1 MDKRTPY
8 MWQEIPLLCSNLE
21 AAILQPG
28 TIPPVCSDRRWH
40 RGEEK
45 GEQLNEIFLSYR
57 WADEKG
63 TTGRLFDHLVQAFGK
78 DAIFYDVA
86 TIPHGVDFREMIDRT
101 IRNCR
106 VVLVVIGPLW
116 LNMQDQGMRRLD
128 QVNDPVRIEI
138 ETALRW
144 RKRIIPV
151 LIDDAQMPTEESLPA
166 TIAQLA
172 SQNAAPMHN
181 NQYFEQDINA
191 LLSDIASMGVPR
203 KYSGFI
209 ANPPSAGLP
218 TMTRTQTAAAIGL
231 PVFFIALGLIAVLV
245 IGYFAFAFIGN
256 VFKDFNHIG
265 GLAGVATDTPS
276 ISQGVFDVTI
286 TSSVTTFMCNSGQPG
301 PFKVTLRN
309 DGGGSYTYA
318 LQITDQDPAGKIW
331 ASGSGNDTGTL
342 RANSAVEIGVTPVS
356 SLCVDMKAKS
366 QTLISLK
373 VTVKLIPVVGGAPF
387 TKEAPIGVFGS
398 F

>member
-1 MDKRTPY
+1 M
-8 MWQEIPLLCSNLE
+8 
-21 AAILQPG
+21 
-28 TIPPVCSDRRWH
+28 
-40 RGEEK
+40 
-45 GEQLNEIFLSYR
+45 NEIFLSYR

-101 IRNCR
+101 IRSCK

-191 LLSDIASMGVPR
+191 LLNDIASMGVPR
-203 KYSGFI
+203 RNTGFI

-218 TMTRTQTAAAIGL
+218 TLTRTQTAAAIGL
-231 PVFFIALGLIAVLV
+231 PVFFIALSLLAVLAV
-245 IGYFAFAFIGN
+245 GYFAFVFIGKAFSN
-256 VFKDFNHIG
+256 IG
-265 GLAGVATDTPS
+265 GVGVGFGPTNTPS
-276 ISQGVFDVTI
+276 VSQGVFDVTM
-286 TSSVTTFMCNSGQPG
+286 TSSVFTFMCSSGQPG

-318 LQITDQDPAGKIW
+318 LQITDQDPAGKPW
-331 ASGSGNDTGTL
+331 ASGGGNETGTL
-342 RANSAVEIGVTPVS
+342 SANSAVEITVNPVA
-356 SLCVDMKAKS
+356 SLCGDMRAKS
-366 QTLISLK
+366 QTLISPA
-373 VTVKLIPVVGGAPF
+373 VIVKLTPIGGGAAF
-387 TKEAPIGVFGS
+387 TKDVHIGVFG
-398 F
+398 